1 MTKKEIGNRGE
12 TLAAAFLEERGYR
25 ILCRNY
31 HCRGGE
37 LDIVAQHGGILAF
50 VEVKTRTADSFGA
63 PAEAVNR
70 SKQKRLLLAASDYLW
85 KRPADLQPRFD
96 VVEVITSGV
105 GDFSGC
111 EIRHI
116 ENAFT
121 TEDLL

>member
-1 MTKKEIGNRGE
+1 MTRKEIGDRGE
-12 TLAAAFLEERGYR
+12 AAAAAFLEAKGYE

-31 HCRGGE
+31 HCRSGE
-37 LDIVAQHGGILAF
+37 LDIVARLDGILAF
-50 VEVKTRTADSFGA
+50 VEVKTRSAGSFGA
-63 PAEAVNR
+63 PAEAVDYT
-70 SKQKRLLLAASDYLW
+70 KRKRIVLAASDYLW

-96 VVEVITSGV
+96 VVEVITRGV

-121 TEDLL
+121 TEGLL

>member
-12 TLAAAFLEERGYR
+12 ALAAAFLEKQGYE

-37 LDIVAQHGGILAF
+37 LDIVARRGGFLVFA
-50 VEVKTRTADSFGA
+50 EVKTRTAGSFGV
-63 PAEAVNR
+63 PAEAVDLR
-70 SKQKRLLLAASDYLW
+70 KQKRLLLAATDYIW

-96 VVEVITSGV
+96 VIEVVTRGV

-111 EIRHI
+111 EIRQI

-121 TEDLL
+121 TEGVL